1 MWFGGRLPSANLSQL
16 YSWDMAGPHAPATSH
31 IASFSNANAQ
41 ISHLAPS
48 LDGASCL
55 TTQTFVN
62 INGGD
67 RIIEAFADGSPFVV
81 RIPESGTID
90 YFEILRFPPGSGHDG
105 FFVRQNAPIANL
117 TSQRENR
124 LLLHDF
130 VTGLSTSIAGQVGL
144 HATDFTFHFL
154 GTALP

>member
-1 MWFGGRLPSANLSQL
+1 MADYGLSGIFTLAIGGNARLGL
-16 YSWDMAGPHAPATSH
+16 
-31 IASFSNANAQ
+31 
-41 ISHLAPS
+41 LARHQMRREVVMPGREVRLA
-48 LDGASCL
+48 LDGPS
-55 TTQTFVN
+55 F
-62 INGGD
+62 GPG
-67 RIIEAFADGSPFVV
+67 EF
-81 RIPESGTID
+81 
-90 YFEILRFPPGSGHDG
+90 FEILRFPPGSGHDG